1 MYTGQDMEE
10 QSNRVPCKYLLTTHR
25 CGERPYGQP
34 GQLPTG
40 GALPPLLIELKAQIY
55 KLVTL

>member
-1 MYTGQDMEE
+1 MYTGRDMEE

-34 GQLPTG
+34 GQLPIGDIITV
-40 GALPPLLIELKAQIY
+40 ID
-55 KLVTL
+55 